1 VSETLPSGVE
11 TVLLVEDEP
20 TVRDLATRVLR
31 AQGYTVLVAVDGAE
45 GLARADEYGGGIQ
58 LLVADVIM
66 PRIGGKALADQLL
79 SRWPGIKVLFMS
91 GYTDSAIV
99 HRGQLDP
106 GVAFIQKPFTPA
118 QLARKVRETLD
129 APAAPQR
136 GEQGV
141 G

>member
-1 VSETLPSGVE
+1 MAA
-11 TVLLVEDEP
+11 
-20 TVRDLATRVLR
+20 LAANDADKPLGPVHASRAGSVDIHRGQEARVL
-31 AQGYTVLVAVDGAE
+31 
-45 GLARADEYGGGIQ
+45 
-58 LLVADVIM
+58 

-79 SRWPGIKVLFMS
+79 SRCPDVKVLFMS

-106 GVAFIQKPFTPA
+106 DVAFIQKPFTPA

-136 GEQGV
+136 GEQDV
-141 G
+141 R